1 MSMERRPARGTP
13 QQIRD
18 GAQRLGEVRKLL
30 RIKVRGVS
38 LDRIPRDAGDMS
50 LRSLAL
56 AIAERADDHRAVAI
70 ARALGVDLV
79 VLRDV
84 LARQGTLWSAFL
96 LVRSLLRDGRA
107 ARRLTDAARRLARAH
122 VDATVAARRVL
133 LDSDA
138 QALLDDDLEEITTLK
153 ERASSEQREHAAR
166 LARIEKEAR
175 DQLKDLGAR
184 RDLLKTLASLRHGGQ
199 DLVWADLTSAAAT
212 LGHLADADPDAADL
226 RPRKNDRG

>member
-1 MSMERRPARGTP
+1 MSTERRPARGTP
-13 QQIRD
+13 EQIHD
-18 GAQRLGEVRKLL
+18 GAQRLGDVRKLL
-30 RIKVRGVS
+30 RVKVRGVS

-50 LRSLAL
+50 LRSLGL
-56 AIAERADDHRAVAI
+56 AIAERANDHKAVEI
-70 ARALGVDLV
+70 ARALGVDLI

-84 LARQGTLWSAFL
+84 LARQGVLWGAFL
-96 LVRSLLRDGRA
+96 MVRSMLRDGRA

-133 LDSDA
+133 LDSDG
-138 QALLDDDLEEITTLK
+138 QALLDDDMEEITTLK
-153 ERASSEQREHAAR
+153 ERAGSEQRDHAAR

-212 LGHLADADPDAADL
+212 LQHLAASDPDTADL
-226 RPRKNDRG
+226 RPRKNER